1 MLNEIQTR
9 LVLDTLCVKY
19 GFCISPEK
27 QDSLVVDPPDSVPAF
42 THAVIS
48 AEGLDPQLLDR
59 QLYRQVRECV
69 EEAFHNASSQ
79 GETSRAEGGDA

>member
-1 MLNEIQTR
+1 MNEIQTR
-9 LVLDTLCVKY
+9 RVLDTLCVKY

-27 QDSLVVDPPDSVPAF
+27 QDGLVVDPPDSVPAF

-69 EEAFHNASSQ
+69 EEAFHNASAQ
-79 GETSRAEGGDA
+79 GETSRAEGSDA